1 MTEKTCS
8 VATPQI
14 AILTAFFYFC
24 SMAKRIPDTTKRAI
38 IEAARIDEVVG
49 EFVSLKKRGANYLG
63 LCPFHQEKTP
73 SFIVSPAKGI
83 FKCFGCGKGGDSVS
97 FLMEHE
103 HFDYVEALRYLAQ
116 KYNIEIEEE
125 ELSPEQ
131 AKAENERE
139 SLYHVTQYA
148 AEHFIK
154 NLWDSEEGRSIGLS
168 YFRER
173 RFTDAIIKQFQ
184 LGYCSEGWDTFTQEA
199 LKAGYDK
206 KFLVQSGLT
215 IQKEDTGKLYDR
227 FRGRVIFPI
236 HSLSGRVL
244 GFGGRILSAD
254 KSKAKYVNSPE
265 SEIYHKSNVL
275 YAIPFAKREIVAQ
288 DMAYMVEGYADVIS
302 MHQAGITNVVASS
315 GTSLTEDQIKLISHF
330 TKNLTLLYDGDP
342 AGIKASLRGIDMV
355 LAKDMNVR
363 VVLLPDG
370 QDPDDF
376 ARAHSTEEILAYL
389 KANAVDFI
397 TFKTRLLL
405 ADAGN
410 DPIKRAELIDNILH
424 SISVIPDEIKRAVYV
439 QECGRL
445 LGISEVDLYQKLNR
459 IFRNDFQKQLPKGG
473 AAPVTE
479 PPAQQKSE
487 EDMRQSEAQVLQETL
502 ERELMRLLVNHGR
515 ANTRQTYINT
525 EGKEEK
531 QVLPVC
537 AYIVMELQQD
547 ELTFSDPL
555 KNRLFSI
562 FADSYDKGDI
572 PTAEDLLLSE
582 DPDVRTL
589 VADLSASRFE
599 ISKVWES
606 KNIFVRTEQNHG
618 PVLDAAVM
626 QAVQSFRLKQVKDML
641 EKLSERIKETSD
653 ELDLL
658 ALMQK
663 KKRLDYMKGVLSG
676 MLRRVVC

>member
-1 MTEKTCS
+1 M
-8 VATPQI
+8 
-14 AILTAFFYFC
+14 AF
-24 SMAKRIPDTTKRAI
+24 RIPDDTKRAI
-38 IEAARIDEVVG
+38 VEAARIDEVVG

-116 KYNIEIEEE
+116 KYSIEIKEQ
-125 ELSPEQ
+125 ELTPEQ

-148 AEHFIK
+148 SEYFVK
-154 NLWDSEEGRSIGLS
+154 NLWDTEDGRNIGLS

-184 LGYCSEGWDTFTQEA
+184 LGYCTESWDAFTQSA

-215 IQKEDTGKLYDR
+215 IEKEDTGKLYDR

-244 GFGGRILSAD
+244 GFGGRILSGD
-254 KSKAKYVNSPE
+254 KTKAKYVNSPE

-376 ARAHSTEEILAYL
+376 ARAHPTEEILAYL
-389 KANAVDFI
+389 KTNAVDFI

-405 ADAGN
+405 ADAGS
-410 DPIKRAELIDNILH
+410 DPIKRAELIDNILT

-439 QECGRL
+439 QECSRL
-445 LGISEVDLYQKLNR
+445 LGIAEADLYQKLNR
-459 IFRNDFQKQLPKGG
+459 IFRTDFQKQHAKGEAAQLP
-473 AAPVTE
+473 E
-479 PPAQQKSE
+479 PPAQQVKSE
-487 EDMRQSEAQVLQETL
+487 EDMRESEAQAWQETL
-502 ERELMRLLVNHGR
+502 ERELMRLLVNHGKTV
-515 ANTRQTYINT
+515 TRQTYRNQDNV
-525 EGKEEK
+525 EEQ

-537 AYIVMELQQD
+537 AYIVTELQQD
-547 ELTFSDPL
+547 ELTFTDPL

-562 FADSYDKGDI
+562 FASSYDRGEI
-572 PTAEDLLLSE
+572 PGAEDLLLSE
-582 DPDVRTL
+582 EPDVRAL
-589 VADLSASRFE
+589 VADLSASRYE
-599 ISKVWES
+599 ISKVWEA
-606 KNIFVRTEQNHG
+606 KNIYVHTEQNHG

-626 QAVQSFRLKQVKDML
+626 QAVQNFRLKHVKEL
-641 EKLSERIKETSD
+641 IEKINARIKETQD
-653 ELDLL
+653 EESVMALL
-658 ALMQK
+658 ATK
-663 KKRLDYMKGVLSG
+663 KKLDQIKSLLSG

>member
-1 MTEKTCS
+1 M
-8 VATPQI
+8 
-14 AILTAFFYFC
+14 AF
-24 SMAKRIPDTTKRAI
+24 RIPDDTKRAI

-116 KYNIEIEEE
+116 KYSIEIKEQ
-125 ELSPEQ
+125 ELTPEQ

-148 AEHFIK
+148 SEYFVK
-154 NLWDSEEGRSIGLS
+154 NLWDTEDGRNIGLS

-184 LGYCSEGWDTFTQEA
+184 LGYCTESWDAFTQSA

-215 IQKEDTGKLYDR
+215 IEKEDTGKLYDR

-244 GFGGRILSAD
+244 GFGGRILSSD
-254 KSKAKYVNSPE
+254 KTKAKYVNSPE

-376 ARAHSTEEILAYL
+376 ARAHPTEEILAYL
-389 KANAVDFI
+389 KTNAVDFI

-405 ADAGN
+405 ADAGS
-410 DPIKRAELIDNILH
+410 DPIKRAELIDNILT

-439 QECGRL
+439 QECSRL
-445 LGISEVDLYQKLNR
+445 LGIAEADLYQKLNR
-459 IFRNDFQKQLPKGG
+459 IFRNDFQKQHKGE
-473 AAPVTE
+473 AAPLPE
-479 PPAQQKSE
+479 PPAQQLQSE
-487 EDMRQSEAQVLQETL
+487 EELRESEAQAWQETL
-502 ERELMRLLVNHGR
+502 ERELMRLLVNHGKTV
-515 ANTRQTYINT
+515 TRQPYTNQDNV
-525 EGKEEK
+525 EEQ

-537 AYIVMELQQD
+537 AYIVTELQQD
-547 ELTFSDPL
+547 ELTFADPL

-562 FADSYDKGDI
+562 FASSYDKGEI
-572 PTAEDLLLSE
+572 PSAEDLLLSE
-582 DPDVRTL
+582 EPDLRAM
-589 VADLSASRFE
+589 VADLSASRYE
-599 ISKVWES
+599 ISKVWEA
-606 KNIFVRTEQNHG
+606 KNIYVHTEQNHG

-626 QAVQSFRLKQVKDML
+626 QAVQNFRLKHVKEL
-641 EKLSERIKETSD
+641 IEKINVRIKETQD
-653 ELDLL
+653 EA
-658 ALMQK
+658 ALMELLKTK
-663 KKRLDYMKGVLSG
+663 KNLDRIKSLLSG

>member
-1 MTEKTCS
+1 
-8 VATPQI
+8 
-14 AILTAFFYFC
+14 
-24 SMAKRIPDTTKRAI
+24 MAYRIPEETKRAI

-116 KYNIEIEEE
+116 KYNIEIKAQ
-125 ELSPEQ
+125 ELTPEQ
-131 AKAENERE
+131 AKAENDRE
-139 SLYHVTQYA
+139 SLYHVTQHA
-148 AEHFIK
+148 AEYFVK
-154 NLWDSEEGRSIGLS
+154 NLWESEQGRTIGLS

-184 LGYCSEGWDTFTQEA
+184 LGYCTDSWDAFTQEA

-215 IQKEDTGKLYDR
+215 IEKEENGKLYDR

-244 GFGGRILSAD
+244 GFGGRILTSD
-254 KSKAKYVNSPE
+254 KTKAKYVNSPE
-265 SEIYHKSNVL
+265 SDIYHKSNVL

-370 QDPDDF
+370 QDPDDY
-376 ARAHSTEEILAYL
+376 ARTHSTDEIQEYL

-405 ADAGN
+405 ADVGN
-410 DPIKRAELIDNILH
+410 DPIRRAELIDNILT
-424 SISVIPDEIKRAVYV
+424 SISVIPDEIKRAVYI
-439 QECGRL
+439 QECSRL
-445 LGISEVDLYQKLNR
+445 LGIAEADLYQKLNR
-459 IFRNDFQKQLPKGG
+459 IFRSDFQKQHTRQEAEQLP
-473 AAPVTE
+473 E
-479 PPAQQKSE
+479 LPPQAKSE
-487 EDMRQSEAQVLQETL
+487 EDVRESEAQALQQTL
-502 ERELMRLLVNHGR
+502 ERELMRLLVNYGR
-515 ANTRQTYINT
+515 SNTRQTYLNA

-547 ELTFSDPL
+547 ELSFDDPL

-562 FADSYDKGDI
+562 FAGSYDRGEI
-572 PTAEDLLLSE
+572 PAAEDLLLSE
-582 DPDVRTL
+582 EPDLRAL
-589 VADLSASRFE
+589 VADLSATRFE

-606 KNIFVRTEQNHG
+606 KNIYVHTEQNHG
-618 PVLDAAVM
+618 PVLDAAVL
-626 QAVQSFRLKQVKDML
+626 QAVQGFRLKRVKDMI
-641 EKLSERIKETSD
+641 EKVAARIKETQD
-653 ELDLL
+653 EAELMALLTKKQNLD
-658 ALMQK
+658 
-663 KKRLDYMKGVLSG
+663 RVKGMLSG

>member
-1 MTEKTCS
+1 
-8 VATPQI
+8 
-14 AILTAFFYFC
+14 
-24 SMAKRIPDTTKRAI
+24 MAKRIPDTTKRAI